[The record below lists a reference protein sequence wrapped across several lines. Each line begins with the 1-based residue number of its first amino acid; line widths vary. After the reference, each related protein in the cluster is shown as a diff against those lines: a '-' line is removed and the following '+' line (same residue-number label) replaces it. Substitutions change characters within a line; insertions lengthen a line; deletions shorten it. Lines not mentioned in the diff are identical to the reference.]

1 MPTCITQGDLVS
13 FCWDFTLSIPV
24 FETRVGTCQ
33 QRVSLLYQ
41 SFDKLKCLNELL
53 EALCCISVDID
64 AVAGWLGSYGGE
76 DSTSDISRGLFAGT
90 VGVRRLL
97 KLFAKY
103 DIKTTWYIPGHSL
116 ETFPEECAMIRD
128 AGHEIG
134 LHGYSHE
141 NPAAMSIEQQHAILD
156 KTYKMLTEF
165 CGKPPRGSVAPW
177 WEASKEGAE
186 LMLKYGIEYGRTND

>member
-1 MPTCITQGDLVS
+1 MQLQDHGEEEYALRKRDDGWIHWLTGL
-13 FCWDFTLSIPV
+13 
-24 FETRVGTCQ
+24 G
-33 QRVSLLYQ
+33 
-41 SFDKLKCLNELL
+41 
-53 EALCCISVDID
+53 ALCCISVDID

-76 DSTSDISRGLFAGT
+76 DSTSDISRGLYAGT

-97 KLFAKY
+97 KLFDKY
-103 DIKTTWYIPGHSL
+103 NIKTTWYIPGHSL

-141 NPAAMSIEQQHAILD
+141 NPTQLTIEQQHAILD
-156 KTYKMLTEF
+156 KTYKQLTEF

-177 WEASKEGAE
+177 WEASQEGAE
-186 LMLKYGIEYGRTND
+186 LMLKYGIEYGT